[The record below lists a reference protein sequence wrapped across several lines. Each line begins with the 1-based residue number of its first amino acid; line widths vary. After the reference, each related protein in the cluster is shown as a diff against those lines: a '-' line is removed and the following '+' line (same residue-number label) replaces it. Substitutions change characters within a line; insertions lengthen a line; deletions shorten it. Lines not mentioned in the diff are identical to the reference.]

1 MACQVGGHYDRA
13 KTVCENIKMSAALLS
28 RFDLTF
34 IIMDN
39 PNEGHDKELS
49 EHVIGLHTRVV
60 GVGAVSRRHRRR
72 RRTDHLA
79 PPAAVLVSSA
89 SPPPPPPPPS
99 PRGGGG
105 GVGGGGEGGRG
116 GGGG

>member
-60 GVGAVSRRHRRR
+60 GVGAVSRRRRR

-89 SPPPPPPPPS
+89 SPHPPLSKDPE
-99 PRGGGG
+99 RM
-105 GVGGGGEGGRG
+105 
-116 GGGG
+116 